1 MTSESRWNWGTDR
14 FDTNDSIL
22 RAVFFD
28 EAGRTAFSLP
38 RRCRGSFETELKELF
53 DLYRAKVSSALKL
66 HPTNAGH
73 YDRFSLKGQEKMCRR
88 ILLAI
93 EHIHDGFPHKSYNT
107 FSNMMDELSDQIP
120 LPYVTENVNQSFD
133 HLYRVRSTDTG
144 RNLHRRDIFHVP
156 AAERE
161 IISTARYSI
170 AGYPS
175 LYLADSLEL
184 ASREM
189 GHPYASIASKFRFNT
204 PSVFQIIDLGIR
216 PQDYSFAK
224 RDDSD
229 SAIRKI
235 ALDFN
240 YTSSYVFWFP
250 LVAACSFVR
259 ARSSGQFSD
268 EYVIPQLLM
277 QWLRSSKNPPDGIKP
292 PGGGPGTVP
301 PPSGGT
307 GDPPDSMSSL
317 NAHLKAI
324 ENALG
329 EIKGSFRFFRSERST
344 PAAEN
349 NQVTWDIATTISK
362 TVLDEQKDIIHL
374 ILSTPRGPKGGDG
387 IGDPHNPIDTNVAS
401 WASRMIRIVNGLTE
415 FHPDAGWQGDAE
427 ERGQNQIIALSNH
440 SQDELEQA
448 PNRGG
453 HGLAKGRREMP
464 KSLHDNLNKIRN
476 RLVWIYRQSLVGIR
490 YFSCKDLLAPVF
502 GRNYVFPTERLVLDD
517 NGVPTKDG
525 NGRYCALLNS
535 MLEWTEPIHRQDY
548 ESIQAWQ
555 KDLDDKARSDFDH
568 LRPPAPPHS

>member
-73 YDRFSLKGQEKMCRR
+73 YDRFPLKGQEKMCRR

-93 EHIHDGFPHKSYNT
+93 EYIHDGFPHKSYNT

-120 LPYVTENVNQSFD
+120 LPYVGEGVNPSFD

-144 RNLHRRDIFHVP
+144 RNLHRREIFHVP
-156 AAERE
+156 ATERE

-204 PSVFQIIDLGIR
+204 PGVFHIIDLGVR
-216 PQDYSFAK
+216 PQDYSFTK
-224 RDDSD
+224 QDSKD
-229 SAIRKI
+229 STTRQI
-235 ALDFN
+235 ALGFD

-250 LVAACSFVR
+250 LIAACSFVR
-259 ARSSGQFSD
+259 ARPSGQFSD

-277 QWLRSSKNPPDGIKP
+277 QWLRSGKNPPDGIKP
-292 PGGGPGTVP
+292 PGGGPGKE
-301 PPSGGT
+301 PSPGSGT
-307 GDPPDSMSSL
+307 GGLPYSGPDL
-317 NAHLKAI
+317 EALLKAI
-324 ENALG
+324 ENALD
-329 EIKGSFRFFRSERST
+329 EMKGSFGDFRSERS
-344 PAAEN
+344 AAEAKN
-349 NQVTWDIATTISK
+349 DQAIWNTATENSK
-362 TVLDEQKDIIHL
+362 AVLDKQKDLIHL
-374 ILSTPRGPKGGDG
+374 ILSTPRNPKRDDRIGGAR
-387 IGDPHNPIDTNVAS
+387 NLIDTNLAS
-401 WASRMIRIVNGLTE
+401 WINRMIHIVNELLE
-415 FHPDAGWQGDAE
+415 LHPDMEWQEGTE
-427 ERGQNQIIALSNH
+427 EKGQ
-440 SQDELEQA
+440 DRRTA
-448 PNRGG
+448 PS
-453 HGLAKGRREMP
+453 MP
-464 KSLHDNLNKIRN
+464 KSLRDNLSKIRN

-555 KDLDDKARSDFDH
+555 KDLDGKARSDFDH